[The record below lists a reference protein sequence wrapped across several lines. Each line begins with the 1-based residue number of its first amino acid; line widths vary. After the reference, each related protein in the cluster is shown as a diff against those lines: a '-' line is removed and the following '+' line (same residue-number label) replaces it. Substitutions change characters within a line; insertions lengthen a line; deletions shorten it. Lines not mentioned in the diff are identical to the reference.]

1 MKLIGLKRAI
11 ILAVLLLINVLIAAV
26 YFLQVMPMAEES
38 ERKLNEVN
46 GQIASTSQIISSIK
60 ADLETFKVTLPQ
72 YRELEAK
79 GFTLPQDR
87 FRMSRDLD
95 TVRLK
100 AELAGFKFT
109 INDIKRVENA
119 DVDAT
124 STMQLIYRRIKVDNV
139 ESLLDTNFFAFI
151 DAMQRDFP
159 AHTRFQSMQIRRKDP
174 LNGVA
179 LAKIQ
184 KREKV
189 DLIIAEAQFDWL
201 TVVPKATDETG
212 SGPPGGL

>member
-11 ILAVLLLINVLIAAV
+11 ILAVLLLINVLIAGV

-38 ERKLNEVN
+38 ARKLNEVN
-46 GQIASTSQIISSIK
+46 GQIASTSQKISSIK

-95 TVRLK
+95 AVRLK

-109 INDIKRVENA
+109 INDIRRVESP
-119 DVDAT
+119 DVDPT
-124 STMQLIYRRIKVDNV
+124 PMQLIYRRIKVDNV
-139 ESLLDTNFFAFI
+139 ESLLDINIYNFI

-159 AHTRFQSMQIRRKDP
+159 AHTRFQSLQIRRKDP
-174 LNGVA
+174 LNGAA

-184 KREKV
+184 RREKV
-189 DLIIAEAQFDWL
+189 DLITAEAQFDWL
-201 TVVPKATDETG
+201 TIVPKATDEAG

>member
-11 ILAVLLLINVLIAAV
+11 ILAVLLAINVAIAAV

-38 ERKLNEVN
+38 QRKLDEVS
-46 GQIASTSQIISSIK
+46 GQIASTGQKISSIK

-72 YRELEAK
+72 YKELERK
-79 GFTLPQDR
+79 GFMLPQDR

-109 INDIKRVENA
+109 ITDIKRVENP
-119 DVDAT
+119 DIDPT
-124 STMQLIYRRIKVDNV
+124 SMQLVYRRIRVDNV
-139 ESLLDTNFFAFI
+139 ESLLDINFFNFI
-151 DAMQRDFP
+151 DAMQTDFP
-159 AHTRFQSMQIRRKDP
+159 AHTRFQSFQIRRKDP
-174 LNGVA
+174 LNGAA
-179 LAKIQ
+179 LVKIQ

-189 DLIIAEAQFDWL
+189 DLITAEAQFDWL
-201 TVVPKATDETG
+201 TVIPKATEEG
-212 SGPPGGL
+212 AQGGPGGL

>member
-11 ILAVLLLINVLIAAV
+11 ILAVLLLINVLIAAI

-46 GQIASTSQIISSIK
+46 GQIASTSQKIASIK
-60 ADLETFKVTLPQ
+60 ADLEIFKTTLPQ
-72 YRELEAK
+72 FKELEAK

-109 INDIKRVENA
+109 INDIRRVENP
-119 DVDAT
+119 DIDQT
-124 STMQLIYRRIKVDNV
+124 TMQLIYRRIKVDNV
-139 ESLLDTNFFAFI
+139 ESLLDTNFFTFV
-151 DAMQRDFP
+151 DVMQRDFP
-159 AHTRFQSMQIRRKDP
+159 AHTRFQSLQVRRKDP
-174 LNGVA
+174 LNGTA

-184 KREKV
+184 RKERV
-189 DLIIAEAQFDWL
+189 DLITAEAQFDWL
-201 TVVPKATDETG
+201 TVVPKVTEEQG
-212 SGPPGGL
+212 SGPGGGL